1 MGGRIAT
8 MVFVKHLI
16 TIAIAAG
23 VLLSSHF
30 AVAADEDPVK
40 AVELRLE
47 GACDAN
53 NKRLWLHNNHP
64 SRAII
69 ATLRW
74 NLFGSKRI
82 INDQFRVVA
91 AGRLEIGCAAQAD
104 IVSAVFAPE
113 A

>member
-1 MGGRIAT
+1 MAT
-8 MVFVKHLI
+8 MLLAKRILI
-16 TIAIAAG
+16 TVVSMTAVG
-23 VLLSSHF
+23 LLSSVG
-30 AVAADEDPVK
+30 ALAADEDPVK
-40 AVELRLE
+40 SIELRLE
-47 GACDAN
+47 GACDTN
-53 NKRLWLHNNHP
+53 NKRLWLYNNHATKP
-64 SRAII
+64 IV

-82 INDQFRVVA
+82 INDSFRVVA